1 MQAGKLRSKI
11 DLCRLIDVKDSA
23 GGTKKEFRPYAY
35 DVRCDD
41 RVKST
46 NQKLASNVEL
56 QEEIHTIRIR
66 YRNDILPKDMVRLR
80 DGRLLTIEG
89 YPMPEGDQKKRSLII
104 TARYIGE

>member
-11 DLCRLIDVKDSA
+11 DLCRLVDVQDDA
-23 GGTKKEFRPYAY
+23 GGTSKEVVAYAKG
-35 DVRCDD
+35 VRCDD
-41 RVKST
+41 KVKST

-80 DGRLLTIEG
+80 DGRLLSIEG
-89 YPMPEGDQKKRSLII
+89 YPMPEGYQKKRSLII
-104 TARYIGE
+104 TARYIGD

>member
-11 DLCRLIDVKDSA
+11 DLCRLIDVQDGA

-41 RVKST
+41 IVKTT

-66 YRNDILPKDMVRLR
+66 YRSDILPKDMVRLR
-80 DGRLLTIEG
+80 DGRLLRIEG

-104 TARYIGE
+104 TARYTGD